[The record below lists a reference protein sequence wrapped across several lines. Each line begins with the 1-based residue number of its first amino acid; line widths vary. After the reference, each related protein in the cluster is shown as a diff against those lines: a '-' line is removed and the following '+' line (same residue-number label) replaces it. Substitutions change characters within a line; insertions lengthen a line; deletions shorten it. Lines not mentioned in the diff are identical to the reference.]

1 MENPVA
7 VGFLAW
13 VFPGAGHLVQKRTKR
28 GLVLAITIWTMFI
41 IAVASG
47 GAHYPGF
54 AFADGGLL
62 YLLNFFA
69 KIGSGLGFVISYFIG
84 TIDSP
89 DVAARATFEYGGRML
104 EIAGLLNVLAVIDAL
119 DIFYGRKK

>member
-1 MENPVA
+1 M
-7 VGFLAW
+7 
-13 VFPGAGHLVQKRTKR
+13 
-28 GLVLAITIWTMFI
+28 AITIWTMFS

-69 KIGSGLGFVISYFIG
+69 KLGNGVGFVISYFIG

-89 DVAARATFEYGGRML
+89 GVAARATFEYGGRLL
-104 EIAGLLNVLAVIDAL
+104 EIAGLLNVLAVLDAL